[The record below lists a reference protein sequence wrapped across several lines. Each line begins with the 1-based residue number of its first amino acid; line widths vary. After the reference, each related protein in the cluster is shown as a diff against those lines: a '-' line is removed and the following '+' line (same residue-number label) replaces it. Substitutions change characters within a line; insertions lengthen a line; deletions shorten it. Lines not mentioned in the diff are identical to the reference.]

1 MRMVSPEKTMD
12 TEKIIGEIKDV
23 ILRHAKPE
31 RIWLYGSRATGGA
44 TETSDIDIAFDDKEF
59 KDVWRIDEDLQRL
72 PTLLKIDVKNIA
84 HSEERFRQRVLSTGR
99 VLYSASKKLRCEDGI
114 YNYRRALIRFREAL
128 ERKAALEQE
137 GFGDIF
143 LDLAVKRFEFTYE
156 MSWKAIR
163 RCLDFLGIEAKYP
176 RACFKEAYAL
186 GLLKNEPVWLEM
198 IEQRNLTSHVYNQ
211 DEVRGILNRLEE
223 FCLNFEELLARLEEK
238 AAG

>member
-1 MRMVSPEKTMD
+1 MD
-12 TEKIIGEIKDV
+12 TEKIIVEAREV

-44 TETSDIDIAFDDKEF
+44 TDTSDIDIAFEDKDF
-59 KDVWRIDEDLQRL
+59 KDIWLIEEDLKSL

-84 HSEERFRQRVLSTGR
+84 HTEERFRQRVLSTGR
-99 VLYSASKKLRCEDGI
+99 VLYSAGKKLRCEDGI
-114 YNYRRALIRFREAL
+114 YNYRRALVRFQEAL

-163 RCLDFLGIEAKYP
+163 RCLDFLGVEAKYP

-186 GLLKNEPVWLEM
+186 GLIKNESVWLEM
-198 IEQRNLTSHVYNQ
+198 IEQRNLTSHVYNE
-211 DEVRGILNRLEE
+211 DEVKGILSRLDEYRQ
-223 FCLNFEELLARLEEK
+223 NFEELLAHLEEK
-238 AAG
+238 AAS

>member
-1 MRMVSPEKTMD
+1 MD
-12 TEKIIGEIKDV
+12 TELIIREVRDI

-44 TETSDIDIAFDDKEF
+44 TATSDIDIAFDDTDFKES
-59 KDVWRIDEDLQRL
+59 WLIDDDLKRL
-72 PTLLKIDVKNIA
+72 PTLLKIDVKNIS
-84 HSEERFRQRVLSTGR
+84 HTEERFRQRVISTGR

-114 YNYRRALIRFREAL
+114 YNFRRALGRFREAL
-128 ERKAALEQE
+128 ERKEALERE
-137 GFGDIF
+137 GFGDIY

-176 RACFKEAYAL
+176 RICFKEAYAL
-186 GLLKNEPVWLEM
+186 GLLTNESVWLEM

-211 DEVRGILNRLEE
+211 DEVKGILALLDD

-238 AAG
+238 AQ